1 MATPSD
7 RVNLLKFVSL
17 WGVGGTERQVVNLG
31 LALDPSRFG
40 VRFACLRRWGEFVN
54 EIEARR
60 IPLAEYHIRSFYHY
74 KALNAQWRFIRDLK
88 RDRIQIVHAYN
99 FYANVF
105 AVPAARL
112 SGAPVVIASIRD
124 TGVYLTPR
132 QKWMQR
138 LVCRLADCILVNAD
152 AVKQWLIGE
161 GYRPEKIAVIKN
173 GIDLS
178 RFASRNGHG
187 NENGNGNG
195 HLRRELGLDSRAPLV
210 VMLSR
215 LHKLKGIE
223 DFLQAAAIVA
233 GRFREARFLIVGSS
247 FISRDGGIV
256 EDTAYRSELERRAAG
271 LGLGRRVVF
280 TGMRLDVPE
289 LLSESSVSVLPSLS
303 EGLPNVLLESM
314 AMGVP
319 VIATR
324 VGGNPEII
332 EDGRTG
338 LLVPP
343 RDPEALGRAICLL
356 LENRQMAAAFG
367 QAGSRRVTEEF
378 SLNRM
383 VSETERLYQ
392 RLLERAGHKTSRGR
406 GRGFAGARQWES

>member
-7 RVNLLKFVSL
+7 RIRLLKFVSL

-31 LALDPSRFG
+31 LTLDPSGFE
-40 VRFACLRRWGEFVN
+40 VRFACLRRWGEFLT

-60 IPLAEYHIRSFYHY
+60 IPLAEYNINSFYNC
-74 KALNAQWRFIRDLK
+74 KALNAHWRFAGDLK
-88 RDRIQIVHAYN
+88 HDRIHIVHAYN

-105 AVPAARL
+105 AVPTARL
-112 SGAPVVIASIRD
+112 SGVPVIIASIRD
-124 TGVYLTPR
+124 TGVYLTPW
-132 QKWMQR
+132 QKWIQR
-138 LVCRLADCILVNAD
+138 LVCRWADCLLVNAE
-152 AVKQWLIGE
+152 AVKQWLIAE
-161 GYRPEKIAVIKN
+161 GYQPEKITVIRN

-187 NENGNGNG
+187 HGNGNG
-195 HLRRELGLDSRAPLV
+195 QLRRELGLDSRAPLV

-215 LHKLKGIE
+215 LHRLKGIE

-247 FISRDGGIV
+247 FISRDGAIV
-256 EDTAYRSELERRAAG
+256 EDTAYRSELEHCAAI
-271 LGLGRRVVF
+271 LGLGQRVVF

-289 LLSESSVSVLPSLS
+289 LLSESAVSVLPSLS

-332 EDGRTG
+332 EDGMTG

-356 LENRQMAAAFG
+356 LENRRLAVAFG
-367 QAGSRRVTEEF
+367 QAGSRRVAKQF

-383 VSETERLYQ
+383 VSETERLYL
-392 RLLERAGHKTSRGR
+392 RLLEEASHKRSRVRGR
-406 GRGFAGARQWES
+406 LAGAYR

>member
-7 RVNLLKFVSL
+7 SIRLLKFVSL
-17 WGVGGTERQVVNLG
+17 WGVGGTERQVMNLG
-31 LALDPSRFG
+31 LTLDPSSFE
-40 VRFACLRRWGEFVN
+40 VRFACLRRWGELLN

-60 IPLAEYHIRSFYHY
+60 IPLAEYNINSFYHY
-74 KALNAQWRFIRDLK
+74 KALNAQWRLAGDLK
-88 RDRIQIVHAYN
+88 RDRIHIVHAYN

-105 AVPAARL
+105 AVPTARL
-112 SGAPVVIASIRD
+112 SGVPVVIASIRD

-132 QKWMQR
+132 QKWIQR
-138 LVCRLADCILVNAD
+138 LVCRWADCLLVNAE
-152 AVKQWLIGE
+152 AVKQWLIAE
-161 GYRPEKIAVIKN
+161 GYQPEKITVIRN

-187 NENGNGNG
+187 NGNGN
-195 HLRRELGLDSRAPLV
+195 LRRELGLGSRAPLV

-215 LHKLKGIE
+215 LHRLKGIE

-233 GRFREARFLIVGSS
+233 GRFREARFLIVGSN
-247 FISRDGGIV
+247 FISRDGAIV
-256 EDTAYRSELERRAAG
+256 EDTAYRSELERYAAS

-289 LLSESSVSVLPSLS
+289 LLSESAVSVLPSLS

-332 EDGRTG
+332 EDGMTG

-356 LENRQMAAAFG
+356 LENRQMAVAFG
-367 QAGSRRVTEEF
+367 QAGSRRVAEQF

-383 VSETERLYQ
+383 VSETERLYL
-392 RLLERAGHKTSRGR
+392 RLLEEAGHKRSRVRGR
-406 GRGFAGARQWES
+406 LAGAYR